1 MSKTTPLL
9 LASLLTLGAC
19 AALAQGDESREGA
32 EQREDHAE
40 ESREGAE
47 ARTSGDADRLS
58 CEFKPEA
65 PEMPEASP
73 HWEVVAR
80 AAGGTV
86 YLPAVAEDLAGC
98 LYGAIVRGIWHANRG
113 PITDVSPQEA
123 YEELRALGVA
133 DTTIAWE
140 MGQWN
145 DQGGIDGG
153 SAGDISDFKQLKD
166 TAVRRWYEQGKIPLI
181 RTTVVRAEPHVDE
194 QTKTL
199 KALAA
204 KLEAGRT
211 VEIDIAFSR
220 TSKVGHIA
228 FLLAIVKR
236 GNDYG
241 FTVADDRTQS
251 NYEGDGSAEA
261 ETRPRG
267 PFFINSTTGLCYYIE
282 PSTGQEKDCPHRYW
296 IRGALVEQA
305 AGS

>member
-1 MSKTTPLL
+1 MTGLNSKIL
-9 LASLLTLGAC
+9 LASLLSLGAC
-19 AALAQGDESREGA
+19 VALADETRETSSTETRQDGTHEETAA
-32 EQREDHAE
+32 ETR
-40 ESREGAE
+40 G
-47 ARTSGDADRLS
+47 GDRLN
-58 CEFKPEA
+58 CAVDGGEGQPA
-65 PEMPEASP
+65 ASP
-73 HWEVVAR
+73 QWEVVAR

-98 LYGAIVRGIWHANRG
+98 VYGGIVRGMWHANRG
-113 PITDVSPQEA
+113 PVDGVGPQEV
-123 YEELRALGVA
+123 YEELRTRGIA
-133 DTTIAWE
+133 DPDIAWT

-145 DQGGIDGG
+145 DEGGIDGG

-166 TAVRRWYEQGKIPLI
+166 EVVRYYYEQGKIDLI
-181 RTTVVRAEPHVDE
+181 RTSVINALPSAEE

-220 TSKVGHIA
+220 TSKTGHFA
-228 FLLAIVKR
+228 FLLEIVKR
-236 GNDYG
+236 GDDYG

-251 NYEGDGSAEA
+251 NYTGSGAAEA

-267 PFFINSTTGLCYYIE
+267 PFFINSTTGLCYFVD
-282 PSTGQEKDCPHRYW
+282 PSDGTEKDCPHRYW
-296 IRGALVEQA
+296 IRGALVEQK